1 MSELRL
7 APAAVAVWAA
17 TLAALVW
24 GPVVACAAVAAVC
37 AAVACARQWGQVV
50 LVAGLGCVAGL
61 ATTLRVATARAWQ
74 FGAEV
79 VGTVSGAARPI
90 EGHGYLLRIG
100 VAGHPGP
107 IAVFVDDLPPGVDN
121 GAAVR
126 VTGRASE
133 AEQAGTAQVV
143 FNGEVEVLSAPTGM
157 AAWSN
162 HVKETF
168 AASVA
173 HTVGPRAQGLIPGM
187 VLGDTSLQSEAQQQA
202 YLDTGLSHLSAVSG
216 SNVAIVT
223 AAAAVLASALGLGL
237 RGRIVFAAAAL
248 ALFAGLVGP
257 EPSVLRASVTGLVGL
272 MAVLASSTAEPVHT
286 LCLAV
291 IGLVLVDSN
300 LAVSFGFALSVAAT
314 ASIVALSPLVF
325 RYLAVTGWP
334 EILVRALSV
343 AVAADIVTM
352 PLVALMA
359 GEVSLVSVVANVLVA
374 PVTAPVTVLGL
385 IAVVLS
391 LAPGGLEVPVLW
403 VIEPLAAWVD
413 IVAATGAALPGATVG
428 AGPLSVV
435 VCYGWVLV
443 GLAAQR
449 PRVTLAAVA
458 LALIATGLGPP
469 WRAPVDVSRLHA
481 HVVTRE
487 SDIEPIPANAQVVV
501 VLEGGKPHDRPVST
515 PGGIPVL
522 YPNRDGPVRL
532 YPDGTQRA
540 ASGRF

>member
-7 APAAVAVWAA
+7 APAAVAVWTA

-61 ATTLRVATARAWQ
+61 VTTLRVATARAWQ

-90 EGHGYLLRIG
+90 EGHGYLLRVG

-107 IAVFVDDLPPGVDN
+107 IAVFVDDLPLGVVN

-187 VLGDTSLQSEAQQQA
+187 VLGDTSLQSQAQQQA

-272 MAVLASSTAEPVHT
+272 AAVLASSTAEPVHT

-291 IGLVLVDSN
+291 IGLVLIDSN

-314 ASIVALSPLVF
+314 ASIVALSPLLY
-325 RYLAVTGWP
+325 RYLVFTRWP
-334 EILVRALSV
+334 EIVVRALAV

-352 PLVALMA
+352 PLVALMS
-359 GEVSLVSVVANVLVA
+359 GEVSIVAVLANILVV

-385 IAVVLS
+385 VAVVLS
-391 LAPGGLEVPVLW
+391 LAPGGLEVPILW

-413 IVAATGAALPGATVG
+413 LVATTGAAFPGATVE
-428 AGPLSVV
+428 AGPLGVI
-435 VCYGWVLV
+435 VCYGWVLA
-443 GLAAQR
+443 GFMAQR
-449 PRVTLAAVA
+449 PRLTLTAVA
-458 LALIATGLGPP
+458 AALAVAGPGAQ
-469 WRAPVDVSRLHA
+469 WHKPVELNRLTA
-481 HVVTRE
+481 HVVERE
-487 SDIEPIPANAQVVV
+487 SGIEPVPAHTQVVV
-501 VLEGGKPHDRPVST
+501 VLEGGQPHDRPVST
-515 PGGIPVL
+515 TGGLPVL
-522 YPNRDGPVRL
+522 YPNRDGPVWL